1 MIITC
6 NKFRIFIICSCLVLN
21 ACNGGSPEPQV
32 ESNVTTSPESEAAE
46 LTATQIPAIPVDSD
60 DIAGMVNS
68 VNGVEAGVWVIAET
82 DEFETRY
89 AKIVVTDDEGRFLI
103 PDLPDASY
111 EVWVRG
117 YGLVDSAKTQTT
129 PGNTLN
135 LLAPLA
141 PDAASAAEIY
151 PAAYWYS
158 MMKVPGAG
166 EVSHLE
172 GGLNEYMAFMKNRAC
187 IVCHQLGNRATRVI
201 PEMFADI
208 ESTEQAWIRRVSS
221 GQAGDSMLARA
232 ARLGVA
238 FKYLSDWT
246 DRIEAGELPHTTPE
260 RPAGMERNVVL
271 TIRDWSSPTAYLHDL
286 SGTDRRD
293 PTVNAYGQIYG
304 APEFSTDEFPI
315 LDPVNNTSRTFTAPV
330 RDDDTPSAA
339 DDPVNAPSAYW
350 GDEKLWDARANAHN
364 PMLDQDGRV
373 WYTAR
378 IRAPENPDFC
388 QAGSSHPSAQ
398 LYPTPEARR
407 QLSFYEPDTGEY
419 TFVDT
424 CFDTHHLHFSEDPDN
439 TLWTS
444 GDDFVAGWVKT
455 RIFLETGDIEAAIGW
470 SPFILDTNGNGEVDE
485 WVEPDE
491 PVDQDKD
498 KRIIADT
505 YAVMPNPADG
515 SVWYSSVSSD
525 WRGGIVRFDPATGL
539 SEVYR
544 PPMPGFAN
552 RGADIDR
559 NGVVWLS
566 MGSGHLGQFDRR
578 KCQGPL
584 NGPQATGDH
593 CPEGWSFH
601 DLPGPGFVGLEDS
614 SVESSYY
621 TWVDQRGSL
630 GIGENVPMVTG
641 NLHDGIH
648 VFKDGNFMTL
658 RVPYPLGFYTKGFEG
673 RIDDPDADW
682 KGRGLW
688 VPSGDRTP
696 FHYEGGKGSKPL
708 VVHFQMRPDPLA
720 K

>member
-1 MIITC
+1 MFYSWRIFKLVVISTYLIIT
-6 NKFRIFIICSCLVLN
+6 
-21 ACNGGSPEPQV
+21 ACNGGSQDSQTEV
-32 ESNVTTSPESEAAE
+32 SNPVN
-46 LTATQIPAIPVDSD
+46 TATDNVEQTVVQAPSIPVDDD
-60 DIAGMVNS
+60 DIAGVVS
-68 VNGVEAGVWVIAET
+68 SGSGIEAGVWVIAET
-82 DEFETRY
+82 DDFDTRY
-89 AKIVVTDDEGRFLI
+89 AKIVVTDAEGQFLI
-103 PDLPDASY
+103 PDLPDANY
-111 EVWVRG
+111 QVWVRG
-117 YGLVDSAKTQTT
+117 YGLVDSAKTQAT

-135 LLAPLA
+135 ITVAA
-141 PDAASAAEIY
+141 VSDATDAAEIY

-158 MMKVPGAG
+158 MMKIPSED
-166 EVSHLE
+166 EVSHLD
-172 GGLNEYMAFMKNRAC
+172 GGLNEYLAHMKNRAC
-187 IVCHQLGNRATRVI
+187 IVCHQLGNATTRVI
-201 PEMFADI
+201 PEDHAEI
-208 ESTEQAWIRRVSS
+208 ESSEEAWARRISS
-221 GQAGDSMLARA
+221 GQAGASMVARA

-238 FKYLSDWT
+238 FKYLADWT
-246 DRIEAGELPHTTPE
+246 DRIAAGELPHSSPD
-260 RPAGMERNVVL
+260 RPQGLERNVVL
-271 TIRDWSSPTAYLHDL
+271 TVRDWSDPRAYLHDL
-286 SGTDRRD
+286 SGTDRRN
-293 PTVNAYGQIYG
+293 PTVNGYGLIFG

-315 LDPVNNTSRTFTAPV
+315 LDPVNNTASTFTAPV
-330 RDDDTPSAA
+330 RDEDTPSAA
-339 DDPVNAPSAYW
+339 EDPVDAPSQFW
-350 GDEKLWDARANAHN
+350 GEEVLWDSRANAHN

-378 IRAPENPDFC
+378 IRDRDNPDFC
-388 QAGSSHPSAQ
+388 KEGSSHASAQ
-398 LYPTPEARR
+398 LFPTATARR
-407 QLSFYEPDTGEY
+407 QLSFYIPETKEY

-424 CFDTHHLHFSEDPDN
+424 CYDTHHLQFSEDPDN

-444 GDDFVAGWVKT
+444 GDDHVAGWIKT
-455 RIFLETGDIEAAIGW
+455 RVFLETGDLQAAVGW
-470 SPFILDTNGNGEVDE
+470 SPFILDINGNGVVDE

-491 PVDQDKD
+491 PVDPAKD
-498 KRIIADT
+498 KRIIGDT

-515 SVWYSSVSSD
+515 SVWYSSVGSD
-525 WRGGIVRFDPATGL
+525 WQGGIVRFDPATGL

-566 MGSGHLGQFDRR
+566 MGSGHLGQFDRS

-584 NGPQATGDH
+584 NGPEATGNH
-593 CPEGWSFH
+593 CPEGWTFH
-601 DLPGPGFVGLEDS
+601 DLPGPGFVGLEDR

-621 TWVDQRGSL
+621 TWVDQRGAFGL
-630 GIGENVPMVTG
+630 GENVPMVTG

-648 VFKDGNFMTL
+648 VFHEGRFMTL

-673 RIDDPDADW
+673 RIDDADIGW